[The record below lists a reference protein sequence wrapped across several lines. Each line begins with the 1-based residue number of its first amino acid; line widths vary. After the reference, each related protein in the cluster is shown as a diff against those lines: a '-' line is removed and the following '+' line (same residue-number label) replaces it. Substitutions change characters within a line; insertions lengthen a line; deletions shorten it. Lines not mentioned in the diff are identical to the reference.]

1 MSISDLCTT
10 FINSAK
16 LKDDTERN
24 IIEFAEAPWGLGLGT
39 AGIPPL
45 FPVQKFI
52 FNCYYNIPLDNTE
65 KRIRIKDKFN
75 EQDRYHFTEVEY
87 LNFLYNEGRCNVN
100 EVTGDPKKSRSN
112 LHLVIGR
119 RGLKTSSIAVLVAY
133 ETYKLLKKVSPQEYY
148 GVMPD
153 DEIRISCLATN
164 QEQAS
169 ELFRR
174 IAGHLESSDYFRKFR
189 NKPTL
194 SYMQL
199 STQRDIDK
207 YGESGRPSLRIV
219 AAPCSGRGLRG
230 HNNIIA
236 VMDEMAYF
244 FESDSS
250 VDKSDEEI
258 YNAVTP
264 SIIRFNRPDGE
275 PDGRIICI
283 SSPAAR
289 TGKFYELYQKSMD
302 KECTNLLMIQAPT
315 WEVDY
320 TLSPKALRSAYID
333 NPISYMCEYGAQFS
347 DRVSAWIDNE
357 QILRVNI
364 VPNLKAK
371 KMSYAR
377 IPHFMGIDVGLKND
391 GTAIAICHIAKQ
403 SVDGALRD
411 FIELDFIDVRYA
423 SDEGKEHFQPDEMAK
438 WIAECASKF
447 FICKGMMDQYYGLAM
462 LPVLHD
468 KGYKQIE
475 SVHCSREFNS
485 KIYQNL
491 MTKMLDAT
499 LRIPEDEPH
508 LIDGKMSKDLPL
520 ITEMLRLQAVI
531 HSKYMISVQA
541 PELKGHHD
549 DLSDAFARAVYLA
562 TDFMTSGGMVA
573 NKIVQST
580 SESSGSYRQY
590 YLKQKKTASYT
601 MRPTAAYQAELAR
614 KSAGSMLDRHSLSRL
629 GTPGRFR

>member
-10 FINSAK
+10 FISSSK
-16 LKDDTERN
+16 LKDETEKN
-24 IIEFAEAPWGLGLGT
+24 IIEFAEAPWGLHLGSP
-39 AGIPPL
+39 GIPPL

-52 FNCYYNIPLDNTE
+52 FKAYYNIPLDDKE
-65 KRIRIKDKFN
+65 KNIIIKDRFN
-75 EQDRYHFTEVEY
+75 EQERFRFTEIEY
-87 LNFLYNEGRCNVN
+87 LNFLWNEGRMNVK
-100 EVTGDPKKSRSN
+100 EITGNPKETRTN

-133 ETYKLLKKVSPQEYY
+133 ETYKLLKKVCPQEYY

-174 IAGHLESSDYFRKFR
+174 IAGHLESSDYFKKYR

-199 STQRDIDK
+199 STQRDIDRH
-207 YGESGRPSLRIV
+207 GEAGRPSLRIV

-244 FESDSS
+244 FETDSS
-250 VDKSDEEI
+250 VDRSDEEI

-264 SIIRFNRPDGE
+264 SVIRFNRPDGE

-289 TGKFYELYQKSMD
+289 TGKFYDLYQKSMD
-302 KECTNLLMIQAPT
+302 KECVNLLMIQAPT
-315 WEVDY
+315 WEVDH

-333 NPISYMCEYGAQFS
+333 NPVSYMCEYGAQFS
-347 DRVSAWIDNE
+347 DRVTAWIDNE

-364 VPNLKAK
+364 VPNLRLKT
-371 KMSYAR
+371 MSYAR
-377 IPHFMGIDVGLKND
+377 VPHFMGIDVGLKED
-391 GTAIAICHIAKQ
+391 GTAIAICHLVKN
-403 SVDGALRD
+403 SVDGVLRD
-411 FIELDFIDVRYA
+411 FIELDFIEVRYA
-423 SDEGKEHFQPDEMAK
+423 ADEKKDYFQPDEMAH

-447 FICKGMMDQYYGLAM
+447 FISKGMMDQYYGLAM

-468 KGYKQIE
+468 KGFKQIE
-475 SVHCSREFNS
+475 AIHCSREVNS

-499 LRIPEDEPH
+499 LRIPEAEEH
-508 LIDGKMSKDLPL
+508 LVEGRATKDLPL
-520 ITEMLRLQAVI
+520 ITEMLRLQADMR
-531 HSKYMISVQA
+531 SKYMLSVQA
-541 PELKGHHD
+541 PELKGMHD
-549 DLSDAFARAVYLA
+549 DLSDAFARAVFLA
-562 TDFMTSGGMVA
+562 TEFMVKGGA
-573 NKIVQST
+573 IGNKIIEST
-580 SESSGSYRQY
+580 SQSGSSYRQY
-590 YLKQKKTASYT
+590 YLKQKKTAMYT
-601 MRPTAAYQAELAR
+601 MRPTSALQAEMAR
-614 KSAGSMLDRHSLSRL
+614 KGVNTLLDRNALGRL
-629 GTPGRFR
+629 GRFR